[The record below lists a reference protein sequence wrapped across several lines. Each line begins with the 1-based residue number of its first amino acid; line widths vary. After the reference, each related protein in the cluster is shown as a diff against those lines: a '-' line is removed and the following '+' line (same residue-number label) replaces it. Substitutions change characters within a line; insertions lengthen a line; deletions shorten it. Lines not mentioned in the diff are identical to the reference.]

1 MSANL
6 KPALSPKTKDRQDS
20 KDDEDLVGPSDRR
33 GRDRR
38 AKPERRS
45 FASLREEDQPSGS
58 YNGGPVASAP
68 VSAGPYMAIIITAA
82 IGAMYKLYYLVT
94 IVMKFGIAQNELL
107 VFDQLAMLLVFVGL
121 IIFAIGAKKS

>member
-1 MSANL
+1 
-6 KPALSPKTKDRQDS
+6 
-20 KDDEDLVGPSDRR
+20 
-33 GRDRR
+33 
-38 AKPERRS
+38 
-45 FASLREEDQPSGS
+45 
-58 YNGGPVASAP
+58 
-68 VSAGPYMAIIITAA
+68 MAIIITAA